1 MERNDFLEFFEEFGK
16 CKATMVL
23 EISRTNSKVRDEV
36 VVRTVIGDE
45 YNYPEIQEAFPKY
58 EEQLKEGGIV
68 GKQSE
73 CLFFVKEMENS
84 DVFYDYIDKIIMACN
99 KFELNHLKEAGVE
112 LSRVDRAAI
121 DKKYG
126 DVEAMIK
133 SMSHKLVRENMLK
146 RIEGELGTV
155 IYDNNWKKIINLQT
169 KVVFDSNVE
178 HSEGYR
184 YVAKLHAVIM

>member
-1 MERNDFLEFFEEFGK
+1 MERNEFLEFIEELEK
-16 CKATMVL
+16 CKGTMVL

-68 GKQSE
+68 GKQRE
-73 CLFFVKEMENS
+73 CMFFVSDMENS
-84 DVFYDYIDKIIMACN
+84 DVFYDHLGKIIMACK
-99 KFELNHLKEAGVE
+99 KFELNHLVETGVE

-155 IYDNNWKKIINLQT
+155 IHDNNWKKIIHLQT
-169 KVVFDSNVE
+169 KIVFDSNVE
-178 HSEGYR
+178 HSEGYH

>member
-1 MERNDFLEFFEEFGK
+1 MERNEFLEFIEEFEK
-16 CKATMVL
+16 CKGTMVL

-68 GKQSE
+68 GKQRE
-73 CLFFVKEMENS
+73 CMFFVSDMENS
-84 DVFYDYIDKIIMACN
+84 DVFYDHLGKIIMACK
-99 KFELNHLKEAGVE
+99 KFELNHLAETGVE
-112 LSRVDRAAI
+112 LSRVDRAVI

>member
-1 MERNDFLEFFEEFGK
+1 MERNDFLEFFEEFEK
-16 CKATMVL
+16 CRATMVL

-58 EEQLKEGGIV
+58 EEQLKEGGFV

-73 CLFFVKEMENS
+73 CMFFVSDMENS
-84 DVFYDYIDKIIMACN
+84 DVFYDHLGKIIMACK
-99 KFELNHLKEAGVE
+99 KFELNQLVETGVE

-133 SMSHKLVRENMLK
+133 SMSHKLVRENMLT

-169 KVVFDSNVE
+169 KIVFDSNVE

>member
-1 MERNDFLEFFEEFGK
+1 MERNEFLEFFEEFGK

-36 VVRTVIGDE
+36 VVRTIIGDF

-58 EEQLKEGGIV
+58 EEQLKEMGIV

-73 CLFFVKEMENS
+73 CLFFTKDMENS
-84 DVFYDYIDKIIMACN
+84 DVFYDHLGKIIMACK
-99 KFELNHLKEAGVE
+99 KFELNHLAETGVE
-112 LSRVDRAAI
+112 LSRVDIAFI
-121 DKKYG
+121 DKKYSN
-126 DVEAMIK
+126 VEDIIK
-133 SMSHKLVRENMLK
+133 IMSHRLVRENVLEG
-146 RIEGELGTV
+146 IEV
-155 IYDNNWKKIINLQT
+155 DYDNDWKKVINLQT

-178 HSEGYR
+178 HSEGYH